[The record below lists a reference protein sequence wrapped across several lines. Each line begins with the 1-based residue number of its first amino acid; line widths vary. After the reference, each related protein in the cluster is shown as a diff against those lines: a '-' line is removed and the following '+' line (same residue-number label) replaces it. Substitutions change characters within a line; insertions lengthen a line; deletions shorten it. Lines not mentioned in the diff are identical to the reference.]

1 MKRMTLALCAIVAGA
16 IALTPA
22 ANAGQ
27 GVGFCQLDGTANF
40 GTGLGTVA
48 KDFTYDFGGTLS
60 NCKGS
65 FSDAGGKVSAGRPI
79 VIDGVAYRPLDQP
92 KGNGSCAS
100 SDTSGT
106 ACIDWGAGKYSAISY
121 TTKGAAAAV
130 ALTGTFK
137 SGNVTLTSVAPDPA
151 TGQPTT
157 KTIPL
162 AYAGDYSGGPLAF
175 EPPDPTACNAP
186 AGVTT
191 AGIQGVIG
199 HGNYQ

>member
-1 MKRMTLALCAIVAGA
+1 VKRILLLCSIVASALALSTSAQ
-16 IALTPA
+16 
-22 ANAGQ
+22 AGQ
-27 GVGFCQLDGTANF
+27 GVGGCQLDGTANF
-40 GTGLGTVA
+40 GTGLGTTA
-48 KDFTYDFGGTLS
+48 KDFTYDFAGTLS
-60 NCKGS
+60 GCAGT
-65 FSDAGGKVSAGRPI
+65 FSDAGGKVSAGQPI
-79 VIDGVAYRPLDQP
+79 VIGGVAYRPLDQP

-106 ACIDWGAGKYSAISY
+106 AFVDWGAGKYSVISY

-137 SGNVTLTSVAPDPA
+137 SGSQQLTSVANDPT

-157 KTIPL
+157 ISVPL
-162 AYAGDYSGGPLAF
+162 TYGGDYTGGPLAF

-186 AGVTT
+186 AGVTK
-191 AGIQGVIG
+191 AGIQGLIG